1 MLEVNATM
9 NQASTELKVLRKQVN
24 QLKKI
29 IENKNITITKLREE
43 LTDVKQD
50 RSNMLTEWAEMDHY
64 YVRESYKNTN
74 NEDGSNDS

>member
-1 MLEVNATM
+1 MLEVNADM

-29 IENKNITITKLREE
+29 IENKNITIAKLRAV

-50 RSNMLTEWAEMDHY
+50 RSNMLIEWAELDHY
-64 YVRESYKNTN
+64 YVRDAYKNI
-74 NEDGSNDS
+74 EDESNDS

>member
-1 MLEVNATM
+1 MLEVNADM

-29 IENKNITITKLREE
+29 IENKNITIAKLRAE

-50 RSNMLTEWAEMDHY
+50 RSNMLTEWAEMEHY
-64 YVRESYKNTN
+64 YVRESYKNTKEEE
-74 NEDGSNDS
+74 EDA

>member
-29 IENKNITITKLREE
+29 IENKNVTITKLRSE

-50 RSNMLTEWAEMDHY
+50 RSNMLTEWAEMEHY
-64 YVRESYKNTN
+64 YVRESYKNTKD
-74 NEDGSNDS
+74 EDDDS

>member
-9 NQASTELKVLRKQVN
+9 NQTSIELKVLRKQVN

-29 IENKNITITKLREE
+29 IENKNVTITKLRSE

-50 RSNMLTEWAEMDHY
+50 RSNMLTEWAEMEHY
-64 YVRESYKNTN
+64 YVRESYKNTKEEE
-74 NEDGSNDS
+74 EDA

>member
-1 MLEVNATM
+1 MLEVNADM

-29 IENKNITITKLREE
+29 IENKNVTITKLRSE

-50 RSNMLTEWAEMDHY
+50 RSNMLTEWAEMEHF
-64 YVRESYKNTN
+64 YVRESYKNTKEEE
-74 NEDGSNDS
+74 EDA